1 MFHRANSAAPAR
13 THGFAARLAVMLA
26 SALAGCG
33 ATTSSTNIRTAGLVA
48 LVDITAERPDQT
60 VVSADMV
67 VGGRNS
73 NTHVVLEGGDQLVA
87 SCQGE
92 QREMSSVGNGSYAA
106 RFARSAGEFVVAL
119 MRGQDAAAP
128 RSVGSLPLPFEIT
141 SAFGDNPYS
150 RANDALT
157 ITWAPGGTDAEV
169 SIELEG
175 DCIHSA
181 ELQPG
186 GDLGTYSIEPGKITA
201 WKSQEKESCNVAVRV
216 VQTRHGQADPALGAD
231 SSVVLRQIRATRFVS
246 AP

>member
-1 MFHRANSAAPAR
+1 MDHPAANANHSLAAA
-13 THGFAARLAVMLA
+13 LALVM
-26 SALAGCG
+26 AGCG

-48 LVDITAERPDQT
+48 LIDITAERPDQT

-87 SCQGE
+87 SCEGE
-92 QREMSSVGNGSYAA
+92 QAEMSSVGNGSYAA
-106 RFARSAGEFVVAL
+106 RFAHSDGEFVVAL

-128 RSVGSLPLPFEIT
+128 RSAGTMPVPFEIT
-141 SAFGDNPYS
+141 SAFGDKPYS
-150 RANDALT
+150 RANDSLT
-157 ITWAPGGTDAEV
+157 ITWTPGGTDAEV

-186 GDLGTYSIEPGKITA
+186 ADPGTFTIEAGKIEA
-201 WKSQEKESCNVAVRV
+201 WKSQEKDSCNVAVRV
-216 VQTRHGQADPALGAD
+216 VQTKHGQADPALGAD